1 MKTVSSDERV
11 FTSEV
16 WEDPKAGH
24 CTFYCRELGIF
35 SAGRTK
41 AEARRA
47 MRAKILLWAQRDRQ
61 KGLVA
66 THWPQGSLC
75 DDLARLRASRRVP
88 PRS

>member
-16 WEDPKAGH
+16 WEDPKAGR
-24 CTFYCRELGIF
+24 CTYYCRELGLV
-35 SAGRTK
+35 STGRTK
-41 AEARRA
+41 VQARRA
-47 MRAKILLWAQRDRQ
+47 MKAKILLWAQHDRQ

-66 THWPQGSLC
+66 PHWPQGSLC